1 MKRIFLLF
9 TAFLLLSAVPSIAQ
23 KGFYFGIAGSG
34 NSTWIT
40 NQNNYGLPEM
50 DYTSTFAF
58 GGNLG
63 VGYDFTDHLGLKL
76 ELGLNQISEKYH
88 DTQSSTELA
97 RQVKLNYFNIPILFR
112 YRTGGKVA
120 KFYVAVG
127 PQFNML
133 RSATQTYTANGQ
145 PLSDSIT
152 KKTLSGTQFIVGAE
166 NIKDRYNSLDI
177 VGRMDLGVNIT
188 VVEHLMIDVGLTM
201 GYGLTDINASDY
213 RIPDFPKEGATVGTY
228 HPSHTIFG
236 GLTVG
241 ISYHL

>member
-1 MKRIFLLF
+1 MKKFYFAVTALL
-9 TAFLLLSAVPSIAQ
+9 LLLSFPSLAQ

-50 DYTSTFAF
+50 DYAQTFTF

-63 VGYDFTDHLGLKL
+63 VGYDFNNHIGLKL
-76 ELGLNQISEKYH
+76 EFGLNQISEKYK
-88 DTQSSTELA
+88 DSRGDSTLD

-120 KFYVAVG
+120 KFYVAAG
-127 PQFNML
+127 PQFNFL
-133 RSATQTYTANGQ
+133 RSAAQTYNYNGK
-145 PLSDSIT
+145 PYSDT
-152 KKTLSGTQFIVGAE
+152 LRTLSNQKF
-166 NIKDRYNSLDI
+166 NIGDEDIKERYNNFD
-177 VGRMDLGVNIT
+177 VVARMDLGVNIT

-201 GYGLTDINASDY
+201 GYGLLDINSSDY
-213 RIPDFPKEGATVGTY
+213 HLKDFSGAY
-228 HPSHTIFG
+228 HPSHTVFG

-241 ISYHL
+241 LSYHL